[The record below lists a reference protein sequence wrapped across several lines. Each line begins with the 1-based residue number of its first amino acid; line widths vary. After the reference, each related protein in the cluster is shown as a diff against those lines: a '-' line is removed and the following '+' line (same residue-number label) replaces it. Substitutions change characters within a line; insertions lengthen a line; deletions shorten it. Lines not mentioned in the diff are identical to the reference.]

1 MWSDLHVD
9 VKDPVGQDRTLYVY
23 CFICLWSRSCLF
35 WLWLSHEW
43 FSLGT
48 NVPLISL
55 SVALKN
61 LINIIKGI
69 SNIKVKYQNLT
80 RLCLSVLLPH
90 LISKNG
96 LFHIFQQVNALEI
109 TPDKQLIAAAGREYS
124 KLFFKIYV
132 SVSWF

>member
-23 CFICLWSRSCLF
+23 CCIGLGSRSCLF

-48 NVPLISL
+48 NVTLISL

-69 SNIKVKYQNLT
+69 SNLKVKYQNLST
-80 RLCLSVLLPH
+80 LCLSVLLPH
-90 LISKNG
+90 HISKNG

-124 KLFFKIYV
+124 KLFLKLC
-132 SVSWF
+132 